1 MDKLILLD
9 AFALIYRAYYAMIS
23 SPRVNSKGLNT
34 SAIFGFV
41 NTLEDLLAHQNATHI
56 GVVFDPEGKTFR
68 HELDPEYK
76 ATRAAQPEPI
86 SLAIP
91 YIQAILRAYRIPVLS
106 VDGYEADDVIGTLA
120 AKAEAEGFD
129 VLMMTPDKDYGQLVT
144 DHIRILRPGHGSDKA
159 VVMGPREVADKWG
172 LQNPAQV
179 LDLLALMG
187 DKSDNVPGCKGIGEK
202 GAAKLLN
209 QFGSIDNILA
219 HTDELKGAIKTK
231 IEQGRDDIIHSRTL
245 VTIVRDVPIE
255 VDFADFR
262 IKEPDRDA
270 LIRIYE
276 ELEFRTFITRLR
288 PQPRQADLFSQ
299 FEEQPVAAMPQ
310 PTSHKRLADT
320 EHDYSCV
327 NTDQQIDELIHILNV
342 SPVIGFDTETT
353 SLDTLDARLV
363 GMSFATAEG
372 KAYWV
377 PVPQDDSEARRR
389 VEIFRP
395 IFEDQEKIIIGHN
408 LKYDIMVMMNYDV
421 ELRGRLRDTMVA
433 HYLVDPEMKHSLDYL
448 AEVLLDYQT
457 IHIEELIGPRGSKQ
471 KNMADLAPE
480 QITDYAAED
489 ADVALKLYNLLMPKL
504 KEIDV
509 IRLYED
515 VEMPLVSV
523 LARMERTG
531 VIIDNAALSEAANR
545 LNAKLTEIEQQI
557 RELAGAD
564 ININSPRQIGE
575 LLFDKLRL
583 DDKPRK
589 TKTGQ
594 YVTDEETLNRL
605 SHRHEVVRLILD
617 YRENKKL
624 LSTYIEA
631 LPKLVNKKTGRV
643 HTSFNQ
649 TVTATGRLS
658 SSNPNLQN
666 IPIRY
671 EQGREVR
678 RAFTA
683 GAGCRFVSADYSQVE
698 LRLMAHLSE
707 DEHLTLAFA
716 NDGDVHS
723 ATAAKIFHV
732 DPAAVTADMRRK
744 AKTIN
749 FGIIYGMSVFGM
761 SERLDISRGDAKN
774 FIDQYFENFAGV
786 KRYMD
791 QAVARARELGYAETV
806 MHRRRYLPD
815 INSRNQNIRG
825 FAERNAINAP
835 IQGTAADIIKI
846 AMVRIDSRLRREGMK
861 AEMILQVH
869 DELNFN
875 CPENEVEQ
883 LKTILKQEMENAY
896 PLRVPLRVEIGVG
909 NNWLEAH

>member
-34 SAIFGFV
+34 SAIYGFV

-106 VDGYEADDVIGTLA
+106 VEGYEADDVIGTLA

-320 EHDYSCV
+320 EHDYSFV

-395 IFEDQEKIIIGHN
+395 IFEDKEKIIIGHN

-457 IHIEELIGPRGSKQ
+457 IHIEELIGPRGPKQ

-509 IRLYED
+509 VRLYED